1 MDVHSLALPLKY
13 HGVSLRPD
21 LLMKVLIA
29 SLQNQFDDFKI
40 LPLKSRRKDELNDE
54 GLQLRVQHND
64 FENLLA
70 VVVHAKLEEGR
81 LDEGLVESL
90 ILIPIEEDERVDF
103 VVHGGIVQGGVSK
116 VVLHGQYLLTDF
128 AQVDQN

>member
-1 MDVHSLALPLKY
+1 MDVHPLALPLKY

-21 LLMKVLIA
+21 LLVEIFIA
-29 SLQNQFDDFKI
+29 SLENQFDYFKI

-54 GLQLRVQHND
+54 GLKLRVQHDD
-64 FENLLA
+64 FENLLT
-70 VVVHAKLEEGR
+70 VVVHAHLQERR
-81 LDEGLVESL
+81 LDEGLVEPL

-103 VVHGGIVQGGVSK
+103 VVHGGIVQRGVPE
-116 VVLHGQYLLTDF
+116 VVLHGQCLLADF

>member
-1 MDVHSLALPLKY
+1 VDVHPLALTLKY

-21 LLMKVLIA
+21 LLMEVLKA
-29 SLQNQFDDFKI
+29 SLQNKFDDFEI

-54 GLQLRVQHND
+54 GLKLRVQHDD

-70 VVVHAKLEEGR
+70 VVVHAQLEEGR
-81 LDEGLVESL
+81 LDEGLVEPL

-103 VVHGGIVQGGVSK
+103 VVHGGIVQGGVPEG
-116 VVLHGQYLLTDF
+116 VLHGQ
-128 AQVDQN
+128 